1 VRLRVEYRWDK
12 GLRAIFYPAGR
23 RPSRSDEYS
32 SSALANDRS
41 LVGGTIMSLMG
52 VLYLI
57 FGTMITDGL
66 PSGHTVLSGIV
77 ANANTHIL
85 SRTIIGVQTGLIV
98 LSMFVTSSSLR
109 SLQQKQGLPLGNQVL
124 GWSILILSV
133 TVPLLHGLQPN
144 PHWFHRLTVM
154 FLTFAPIFVLLT
166 ISYEGLF
173 YVVFAL
179 TLVTWVALESKISPK
194 AAGAAT
200 RPLRLT
206 DLRLALALTLLL
218 QSAFFSTGNI
228 ASISSFSLDSV
239 YRLLPIFSPFAMGA
253 LLMLKLLIP
262 FGLISANLAV
272 LNKRAGLGGN
282 AVFMCVTALS
292 DVLTLNFFWLVKDEG
307 SWLEIGTGISH
318 FCIGGALGVFLA
330 ALEGLGGWWGR
341 GVEVGGQVAEGPEEK
356 GWREKAE

>member
-1 VRLRVEYRWDK
+1 
-12 GLRAIFYPAGR
+12 
-23 RPSRSDEYS
+23 
-32 SSALANDRS
+32 
-41 LVGGTIMSLMG
+41 MSVMG

-57 FGTMITDGL
+57 FGTMITDGI
-66 PSGHTVLSGIV
+66 PSGHTVLSGVI

-98 LSMFVTSSSLR
+98 LSMIVTSSSLR
-109 SLQQKQGLPLGNQVL
+109 SLQQKQGLPLGNQLL

-144 PHWFHRLTVM
+144 PHWFHRLTIM

-179 TLVTWVALESKISPK
+179 TLVTWVALESNISPK
-194 AAGAAT
+194 AAGGVTT
-200 RPLRLT
+200 RALRLT

-253 LLMLKLLIP
+253 LLILKLLIP

-330 ALEGLGGWWGR
+330 ALEGIGGWWGR
-341 GVEVGGQVAEGPEEK
+341 GVEVGGAGKGPEEN
-356 GWREKAE
+356 GEREKSE